1 MGPVWKRTD
10 RAEVEKGTRKR
21 KRNMVESVKEN
32 NEKKVENE
40 NWIVDVRE
48 IQRTSKVKRN

>member
-1 MGPVWKRTD
+1 M
-10 RAEVEKGTRKR
+10 EKGTRKR